1 MPLTGHPQRSSAI
14 ATFCRGVFLWT
25 SAVCLKGN
33 TFGGSC
39 DPRAGIG
46 GSLKPK
52 GLEPK
57 QLGLV
62 YDALLCFVYVYIYM
76 CVHLTL
82 QGWNVEECKANVVVS
97 RLLGHLEVY
106 SWQVEISWSE
116 HIGFRKPYMSHCR
129 HKYMTSGRRYCWH
142 TELAKY
148 KLYIYI

>member
-1 MPLTGHPQRSSAI
+1 
-14 ATFCRGVFLWT
+14 
-25 SAVCLKGN
+25 
-33 TFGGSC
+33 
-39 DPRAGIG
+39 
-46 GSLKPK
+46 
-52 GLEPK
+52 
-57 QLGLV
+57 
-62 YDALLCFVYVYIYM
+62 M
-76 CVHLTL
+76 CVYLIL

-148 KLYIYI
+148 KLYIYIDRPLI